1 MENDDLKKQIDELF
15 RLFRKVMEKYPPD
28 EVPGMDKAQ
37 LEQLKAYLTQYD
49 SIKDQF
55 SVEMF
60 GMMDNGMARQFI
72 SLLTN
77 KLREQLGEDADIDD
91 VVEDHIQDVEV
102 KEKAFES
109 LQTGENYQ
117 TLIEAIDEQ
126 LKNPNLTDEEMD
138 VLLDKRQRLKSREY
152 RVEITDKRD
161 KIL

>member
-15 RLFRKVMEKYPPD
+15 RLFKKVMDKYPTD
-28 EVPGMDKAQ
+28 EVPGMDRAQ

-60 GMMDNGMARQFI
+60 GMMDNEMAKRVI

-77 KLREQLGEDADIDD
+77 KLREQLGEDADIDEKLD
-91 VVEDHIQDVEV
+91 SHIKDVEV

-117 TLIEAIDEQ
+117 SLIDAIDAQ
-126 LKNPNLTDEEMD
+126 LKNPDLTDDEMD
-138 VLLDKRQRLKSREY
+138 SLLDKRQRLMKYNR
-152 RVEITDKRD
+152 
-161 KIL
+161 

>member
-1 MENDDLKKQIDELF
+1 MEDDDLKKQIDELF

-28 EVPGMDKAQ
+28 DVPGMDKAQ
-37 LEQLKAYLTQYD
+37 MEQLKAYLTQYD

-72 SLLTN
+72 SMLTN
-77 KLREQLGEDADIDD
+77 RLREQLGEDADIDD
-91 VVEDHIQDVEV
+91 EPEDHIKEVEI

-117 TLIEAIDEQ
+117 TLIDAIDAQ
-126 LKNPNLTDEEMD
+126 LKKPDLTDEEMD
-138 VLLDKRQRLKSREY
+138 SLLDKRQKLKFNSL
-152 RVEITDKRD
+152 KA
-161 KIL
+161 